1 MEAKLTQCI
10 PVIKKKE
17 VVFIAVWAN
26 VSDQKEQYVCE
37 AVCLRV
43 VSDIFFCAQV

>member
-1 MEAKLTQCI
+1 MHPCNN
-10 PVIKKKE
+10 KKKE